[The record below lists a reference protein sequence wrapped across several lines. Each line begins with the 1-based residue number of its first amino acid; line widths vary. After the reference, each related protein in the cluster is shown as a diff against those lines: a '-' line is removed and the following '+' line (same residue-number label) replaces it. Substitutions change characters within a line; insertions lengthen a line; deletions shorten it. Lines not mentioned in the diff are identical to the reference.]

1 MSINRVNKDVSIHK
15 IYMKH
20 IYCVTIFV
28 LASIFCSPGAAQT
41 TVQTKDTS
49 DQTTQKRKTILNFE
63 DELVEGDAPKGD
75 LFYLMQQKNYNF
87 SRLIKL
93 REHFLPEMRRTSES
107 VRRLRGTR

>member
-1 MSINRVNKDVSIHK
+1 MSINRVNKNVSIHK

-28 LASIFCSPGAAQT
+28 FTSVFCSLGAA
-41 TVQTKDTS
+41 QTKDTS
-49 DQTTQKRKTILNFE
+49 EQTSQKRKTILNFE

-87 SRLIKL
+87 SKLIKL